1 MKNGVPKQRAPRQ
14 NITCIELVS
23 TLLFNKIAVQQ
34 NRTGEKTNV
43 EVVCP
48 GFYIV
53 SNKFLPSYG
62 KNANLTMALAV
73 NATLNLSIT
82 VKVKQKRNFPNPKSI
97 RQKEETGGIEKGK
110 KIDGKILHCNILN
123 TSLFSILSPSVSF
136 SQII

>member
-82 VKVKQKRNFPNPKSI
+82 VKVKQKRNFPKSKINTPKG
-97 RQKEETGGIEKGK
+97 RNRRDRKGK
-110 KIDGKILHCNILN
+110 ENRWENITL
-123 TSLFSILSPSVSF
+123 
-136 SQII
+136 